1 MSECEHNSL
10 SETGRDSH
18 FIKGSS
24 TYHYIEHI
32 CDDCGEYVYEKY
44 RHLGTYSREEIGD
57 EWTYYEL

>member
-32 CDDCGEYVYEKY
+32 CD
-44 RHLGTYSREEIGD
+44 LD
-57 EWTYYEL
+57 EFLRFSLYIS